1 MQFIFLPQDDFSGFN
16 HAIDTGNVFI
26 SFASPEPVYHF
37 QSSEELLHEVGLLV
51 GPGGHAHVHRVGRR
65 DDVVARRD
73 GGAQRDVAPVQGGVE
88 LAPSV
93 HQVLLRR
100 SVRSLEVQRKWVENG
115 EQNSRMAE

>member
-1 MQFIFLPQDDFSGFN
+1 MQFIFLPQDDFSDFN
-16 HAIDTGNVFI
+16 HAINTGNVFTQ
-26 SFASPEPVYHF
+26 FLSPEPDYHF

-51 GPGGHAHVHRVGRR
+51 GPGHAHVHRVGRR

-88 LAPSV
+88 LAPCV

-100 SVRSLEVQRKWVENG
+100 SVRSLEVQRKWVENC